1 MKVFLDS
8 NVICRDYWFRSPA
21 YREFLDGLDVVP
33 AELLISQVVL
43 DEVTNRFREDLEA
56 AAQKLV
62 QAQRQLG
69 RLRPESG
76 DTYSPPD
83 SMTESTAYREW
94 LDGRL
99 ADVGCEVTP
108 YPDIPHEKVVKRDL
122 SRRKPFS
129 TKGTGYRDFLIWEG
143 LRRKMI
149 LDVGR
154 AVFVTDNSRDF
165 GEGPEIHD
173 ELGEDITNPNRLIL
187 VNSIRAFND
196 EFITPLLAT
205 LDGLRLELEGAG
217 AGALDLRAWLQS
229 HLLDLLRD
237 EDLGYLAVGL
247 IHESGTIL
255 PRNIVSLSGLSVHQ
269 VRESPS
275 GEKIVRFA
283 VGVGVTVSF
292 DFGWDDY
299 VRYEE
304 VRDIVSGAEEF
315 SFVSWDEECELDLV
329 IELTLDSDGRRVV
342 GQELVVAK
350 GPGGEF
356 EC

>member
-143 LRRKMI
+143 LRRKMVI
-149 LDVGR
+149 LSAESAAAGWRRYWR
-154 AVFVTDNSRDF
+154 APEPRPPAPT
-165 GEGPEIHD
+165 GPSP
-173 ELGEDITNPNRLIL
+173 G
-187 VNSIRAFND
+187 S
-196 EFITPLLAT
+196 TP
-205 LDGLRLELEGAG
+205 G
-217 AGALDLRAWLQS
+217 
-229 HLLDLLRD
+229 
-237 EDLGYLAVGL
+237 
-247 IHESGTIL
+247 SGPSTGPCL
-255 PRNIVSLSGLSVHQ
+255 PG
-269 VRESPS
+269 
-275 GEKIVRFA
+275 
-283 VGVGVTVSF
+283 T
-292 DFGWDDY
+292 
-299 VRYEE
+299 
-304 VRDIVSGAEEF
+304 
-315 SFVSWDEECELDLV
+315 
-329 IELTLDSDGRRVV
+329 
-342 GQELVVAK
+342 
-350 GPGGEF
+350 
-356 EC
+356 